1 MDEVN
6 TYKINTLLKDISDAD
21 LSDELQRRG
30 YEVFKWV
37 DSSWADD
44 EITIT
49 TDEQL
54 HSVINELTKG
64 VKQRQISP
72 VLH

>member
-37 DSSWADD
+37 DSSWTDD

-54 HSVINELTKG
+54 DSVINELTKD
-64 VKQRQISP
+64 VK
-72 VLH
+72 